1 MKFDVKCVSE
11 ELLST
16 GEVYTVYSY
25 DTKSKYSVIKFEGRS
40 YMRENVKT
48 VVGRKS
54 ILQYV
59 RKSGFDNVNQ
69 WWDAIKENDALRG
82 QLYHVTLIDG
92 EDMYPKQMVLPG
104 LDEVLA
110 AELRD
115 CDKFMRIQ
123 EA

>member
-25 DTKSKYSVIKFEGRS
+25 DTKSKYSVVKFEGRS